1 MLLLVRAFVEIDIMN
16 PYHVGSFLL
25 YFAAGK
31 LTIRQGRRVVSER
44 RLAEGRVLASHHPQL
59 RF

>member
-1 MLLLVRAFVEIDIMN
+1 LLLVRSFVEIDIMN

-31 LTIRQGRRVVSER
+31 LTLQQPRPEARSAEVRRARVVPQ
-44 RLAEGRVLASHHPQL
+44 GMPQL
-59 RF
+59 RY